1 MLKTLIATALIA
13 ASFSSGAFAAAT
25 VGQAAP
31 DFALTDVNGK
41 AVKLSDF
48 KGKNVV
54 MEWHNPGCPFVQKH
68 YNGNNMQMLQNKY
81 DATDTVWLTV
91 NSTDA
96 GHQDYL
102 SNDKLH
108 GYIADKKAA
117 PDSYLTYADG
127 KVDKTYGAKT
137 TPHMYVINPAGM
149 VVYAGAID
157 DKPGTNVNEIKG
169 ARNFVVAAL
178 DDLKSGKPVSTATTQ
193 PYGCSVKYKS

>member
-1 MLKTLIATALIA
+1 MLKMLIATAFIA

-41 AVKLSDF
+41 TVKLSDF

-68 YNGNNMQMLQNKY
+68 YNSNNMQTLQNKY
-81 DATDTVWLTV
+81 DAKDTVWLTV
-91 NSTDA
+91 NSTNA

-102 SNDKLH
+102 SNDKLRR
-108 GYIADKKAA
+108 YIAHKKAA
-117 PDSYLTYADG
+117 PDSYLTDADG
-127 KVDKTYGAKT
+127 NVGKTYGAKT
-137 TPHMYVINPAGM
+137 TPHMYVINSAGM

-169 ARNFVVAAL
+169 AKNFVVAAL
-178 DDLKSGKPVSTATTQ
+178 DDLKSGKPVSAATTQ
-193 PYGCSVKYKS
+193 PYGCSVKYKG

>member
-1 MLKTLIATALIA
+1 MLKTLIAAAVTA
-13 ASFSSGAFAAAT
+13 ASFSTGAFAAAT

-41 AVKLSDF
+41 TVKLSDF

-68 YNGNNMQMLQNKY
+68 YNSSNMQTLQNKY
-81 DATDTVWLTV
+81 DAKETVWLTV
-91 NSTDA
+91 NSTET

-102 SNDKLH
+102 NNDKLR

-117 PDSYLTYADG
+117 PDAYMTDADG
-127 KVDKTYGAKT
+127 KVGKTYGAKT
-137 TPHMYVINPAGM
+137 TPQMFVINPAGM
-149 VVYAGAID
+149 LVYAGAID
-157 DKPGTNVNEIKG
+157 DKPGTKVEEIKG
-169 ARNFVVAAL
+169 AKNFVVAAL
-178 DDLKSGKPVSTATTQ
+178 DDLKAGKPVSAATTQ